1 MPESEIDV
9 AAIAGA
15 IGGLKA
21 EVKSLRET
29 TSSGFA
35 GVNRRL
41 DRQNDRIGTVESAT
55 TKIAATMVTTKICE
69 GLRDVRDLALNRAER
84 LRSAN
89 WRSYVVPS
97 AVGVTVAAATILIAK
112 LTG

>member
-1 MPESEIDV
+1 MGDTNIDA

-35 GVNRRL
+35 GVNSRL
-41 DRQNDRIGTVESAT
+41 DRQNGRIRTLESAT
-55 TKIAATMVTTKICE
+55 TKICATMVTTKICQK
-69 GLRDVRDLALNRAER
+69 LRDARDLVRDRAER
-84 LRSAN
+84 ARTAN
-89 WRSYVVPS
+89 WRAYVVPS
-97 AVGVTVAAATILIAK
+97 AVGLTVALGAVLIAK
-112 LTG
+112 LAS